1 MKLNLVRVAQDKEAT
16 LGVLVIDGR
25 PRMVTLER
33 PWLDNAKEVSCVPAG
48 EYKVKPIQS
57 PRFGAT
63 WEVMNVPNRSNI
75 LFHKGNTAD
84 DSKGCIL
91 VGLQYGT
98 ETGIPV
104 IAQSGT
110 AFGVLH
116 RFLEGHSEI
125 DLSIKE
131 CV

>member
-1 MKLNLVRVAQDKEAT
+1 MKMTLVRVARGPEAT
-16 LGVLVIDGR
+16 LGVLSIEDR

-33 PWLDNAKEVSCVPAG
+33 PWLDNAKEISCIPAG
-48 EYKVKPIQS
+48 DYKVKPVQS

-63 WEVMNVPNRSNI
+63 WEVLNVPNRSNI

-98 ETGIPV
+98 ETGSPV

-110 AFGVLH
+110 AFSVLH

-125 DLSIKE
+125 DFTIKE

>member
-1 MKLNLVRVAQDKEAT
+1 MKLNLVRVAKDKEAT
-16 LGVLVIDGR
+16 LGVLVIEGR

-33 PWLDNAKEVSCVPAG
+33 PWLDNAKEISCIPAG
-48 EYKVKPIQS
+48 EYKVKVVQS

-63 WEVMNVPNRSNI
+63 WEVMNVPSRTNI
-75 LFHKGNTAD
+75 LFHKGNTAE

-98 ETGIPV
+98 ETGSPV

-110 AFGVLH
+110 AFSVFT

>member
-1 MKLNLVRVAQDKEAT
+1 MKITLVRIAKGTEAT
-16 LGVLVIDGR
+16 LGVLSIEER

-33 PWLDNAKEVSCVPAG
+33 PWLDNAKEVSCIPAG
-48 EYKVKPIQS
+48 DYKVKPVQS

-110 AFGVLH
+110 AFGVLT
-116 RFLEGHSEI
+116 RFLEGYSEI
-125 DLSIKE
+125 DLTIKE

>member
-1 MKLNLVRVAQDKEAT
+1 VAKNSEAT
-16 LGVLVIDGR
+16 LGVLLIEDR

-33 PWLDNAKEVSCVPAG
+33 PWLDNAKEVSSIPPG
-48 EYKVKPIQS
+48 DYKVKPVQS

-63 WEVMNVPNRSNI
+63 WEVVNVPNRSNI

-98 ETGIPV
+98 ETGSPV
-104 IAQSGT
+104 ISQSGS
-110 AFGVLH
+110 AFTVLT
-116 RFLEGHSEI
+116 RFLDGYSEI